1 MNRHTP
7 SLAPLL
13 DTLRAAA
20 PFTALTKQLTKSDAS
35 LIHVPH
41 AAKAQLGAALAA
53 DRRIVW
59 VARDPEV
66 AERVADA
73 LRSWFHDPTAVV
85 LLEPR
90 SALPYERG
98 ELVIDES
105 AGRVATLAAW
115 HEGSPRILVTSLL
128 AVAQPTISLA
138 DLRAETLL
146 LRAGDRITLDAVT
159 SRAIALGYEAVSLVG
174 GRGEIARRGG
184 IVDLF
189 PAGETSPLR
198 IEWFG
203 DEIESIRRIDPADQ
217 RSREAVPLVQLL
229 PASEFPLDAAR
240 IAAARA
246 TADGI
251 VRGGGETELPP
262 RLAEDLARW
271 EAGIAARNQ
280 AERGDGL
287 ELWSVLLSAER
298 AYDQVGDALVVLDEP
313 GELRQAA
320 DALSR
325 QTEERAD
332 VLRTTRLLPASW
344 PSPIPEGAALIAALT
359 TAGRQRLALTWSSD
373 ATTLIRAHGD
383 DSFGWHDPVVPS
395 GRSRALTEGLETW
408 RRDKARV
415 LIVSEQ
421 AARIAELIT
430 EGGERAVVSEGMLSN
445 PKPGSLT
452 ILTGGLDGGF
462 QGGVDGLTVI
472 TDRELFGATRVRRP
486 AVHRRGI
493 TREAAERL
501 TPGDYLV
508 HVDHGVGRF
517 VGMLRRGGDGDQ
529 RDYLE
534 IAYGGTDTVFTPV
547 EQLARIARYT
557 GSEHPQLSR
566 LGGGEWRRAKERAK
580 KAADDLAD
588 ELLRIYAARELAHR
602 PAITPGS
609 PWLAE
614 FEAAFPYRE
623 TPDQLTAIE
632 ATKGDLS
639 RPRPMDRVIVGDVG
653 YGKTEVALRAAF
665 AVLEAGR
672 QVAVLVPTTVLCE
685 QHERSFR
692 DRFRGYPFRVESV
705 SRFKTDSEQKS
716 TLEALAEGKV
726 DVIIG
731 THRVL
736 SKDVNFKNLGLVIVD
751 EEQRFGVEHK
761 QRLLEFRVTAD
772 VLTLSATPI
781 PRTLHMAMLGL
792 RDISSLTTA
801 PADRR
806 AIVTEVIP
814 YNERRIQQAILRELA
829 REGQIFFVHNRISD
843 LFSVA
848 DDLQRLAPGARIAVG
863 HGQMAPKELEDAML
877 RFMRRDADILVSTTI
892 IESGIDI
899 PTANTMIINNAHM
912 FGLAELHQLRGRV
925 GRWKHRA
932 YCYLVLPKDRPVRDE
947 AMKRLHAVEEF
958 SMLGAGFRIAMRDLE
973 LRGAGN
979 LLGEEQSGHIAAV
992 GYEMYCQLLEQAVAG
1007 LRNEVKVTPLD
1018 TIVDIG
1024 LSGSIPKGWIP
1035 SDARRMEAYRRIGQA
1050 DTIAALG
1057 QVIADLE
1064 SAYGEA
1070 PVSTKTLF
1078 ELADLRL
1085 RAATLG
1091 IRTIV
1096 RAEPDVILRT
1106 SRPRE
1111 LERLLAGIQGTVKVV
1126 GQPDETGLTDVYL
1139 RPPKAFLDPKSL
1151 AAVLRKR
1158 LDV

>member
-1 MNRHTP
+1 M
-7 SLAPLL
+7 SA
-13 DTLRAAA
+13 LRAALA
-20 PFTALTKQLTKSDAS
+20 PIIDGAIASFVRHAIERRGTTAADGSAGSLAS
-35 LIHVPH
+35 LIACAAGEQCDARGCVMVVVAHLDEADDAVEELRSLGVDAVPFP
-41 AAKAQLGAALAA
+41 AIEVLPGETSPSADLTIARLAVVRRLAEGAPPRVIVAPIAALMQSVP
-53 DRRIVW
+53 DPKRMGSLV
-59 VARDPEV
+59 RD
-66 AERVADA
+66 
-73 LRSWFHDPTAVV
+73 LS
-85 LLEPR
+85 
-90 SALPYERG
+90 
-98 ELVIDES
+98 
-105 AGRVATLAAW
+105 
-115 HEGSPRILVTSLL
+115 
-128 AVAQPTISLA
+128 
-138 DLRAETLL
+138 
-146 LRAGDRITLDAVT
+146 
-159 SRAIALGYEAVSLVG
+159 VG
-174 GRGEIARRGG
+174 GRVQPTELVAWLVEGGYRRVESVESPGEVAVRGG
-184 IVDLF
+184 IVDICPPGGGVPVRLDF
-189 PAGETSPLR
+189 
-198 IEWFG
+198 FG
-203 DEIESIRRIDPADQ
+203 DEIERIFEIDIATQASD
-217 RSREAVPLVQLL
+217 RKVERIELVAV
-229 PASEFPLDAAR
+229 ALDAVLGDAKTGAGTQHFAECLPNATVTVLAEMSE
-240 IAAARA
+240 IIEQARA
-246 TADGI
+246 YWDR
-251 VRGGGETELPP
+251 VRDSRGVYGPP
-262 RLAEDLARW
+262 ATLSALAKRSVAT
-271 EAGIAARNQ
+271 
-280 AERGDGL
+280 L
-287 ELWSVLLSAER
+287 ELHAFGSAGGTAEKLGARVPPAFHEDAALAAGEVAALASGRTTVVVCENDGER
-298 AYDQVGDALVVLDEP
+298 ARMAELLAKHMQVSALALPVGHFARGFLLDTAQASALVVSASEVLHRAPVRRRGRTLAGGRAKDAFLSFEP
-313 GELRQAA
+313 GDYVVHRDHGIARFVGLQ
-320 DALSR
+320 L
-325 QTEERAD
+325 
-332 VLRTTRLLPASW
+332 
-344 PSPIPEGAALIAALT
+344 IKPEGAPPEAPAQEFLT
-359 TAGRQRLALTWSSD
+359 LEFDQGAKIHVPATRIELVQRYVGAGSARPKLS
-373 ATTLIRAHGD
+373 TLGGRRWKRAKEEAEE
-383 DSFGWHDPVVPS
+383 SAHDFA
-395 GRSRALTEGLETW
+395 GEML
-408 RRDKARV
+408 RV
-415 LIVSEQ
+415 Q
-421 AARIAELIT
+421 AAR
-430 EGGERAVVSEGMLSN
+430 S
-445 PKPGSLT
+445 
-452 ILTGGLDGGF
+452 
-462 QGGVDGLTVI
+462 
-472 TDRELFGATRVRRP
+472 
-486 AVHRRGI
+486 
-493 TREAAERL
+493 
-501 TPGDYLV
+501 
-508 HVDHGVGRF
+508 
-517 VGMLRRGGDGDQ
+517 
-529 RDYLE
+529 
-534 IAYGGTDTVFTPV
+534 
-547 EQLARIARYT
+547 
-557 GSEHPQLSR
+557 
-566 LGGGEWRRAKERAK
+566 
-580 KAADDLAD
+580 
-588 ELLRIYAARELAHR
+588 
-602 PAITPGS
+602 
-609 PWLAE
+609 
-614 FEAAFPYRE
+614 
-623 TPDQLTAIE
+623 
-632 ATKGDLS
+632 ATKGTAFPTDTDWQREFES
-639 RPRPMDRVIVGDVG
+639 QFPYEETEDQVTAIAATKRDMERARPMDRLVCGDVG
-653 YGKTEVALRAAF
+653 FGKTEVAIRAAF
-665 AVLEAGR
+665 KAVDAGA

-705 SRFKTDSEQKS
+705 SRFKTDAEQKA
-716 TLEALAEGKV
+716 TLDDLAEGKV

-731 THRVL
+731 THRLL
-736 SKDVNFKNLGLVIVD
+736 SKDVRFKNLGLVVVD

-829 REGQIFFVHNRISD
+829 REGQIFFVHNRIHD

-863 HGQMAPKELEDAML
+863 HGQMPPKELEDAML

-992 GYEMYCQLLEQAVAG
+992 GYEMYCQLLEQAVAE

-1024 LSGSIPKGWIP
+1024 LAGSIPKGWIP

-1050 DTIAALG
+1050 DTIAALSK
-1057 QVIADLE
+1057 VIADLE

-1096 RAEPDVILRT
+1096 RAEPDVVLRT

-1126 GQPDETGLTDVYL
+1126 GQPDESGLTDVYL